1 MRATVTAPVDRG
13 LQAKAIHTENVLD
26 PKYKILK
33 YNWNLDEVK
42 DDITICRT
50 ESMEREPVF

>member
-1 MRATVTAPVDRG
+1 MRLLQVTAPVDRG
-13 LQAKAIHTENVLD
+13 SQAKAMHRENE
-26 PKYKILK
+26 KYKILK